1 MVHIAVS
8 MTNREK
14 VDFDSF
20 KKPSIYQ
27 HVAVGHNISVLV
39 VLAGVVQ
46 LKDMKNTQIQL
57 AYIISPLCFVPE
69 DFVFTIFNV
78 KVR

>member
-1 MVHIAVS
+1 

-14 VDFDSF
+14 VNFDSF

-27 HVAVGHNISVLV
+27 HVAVSHTISVLV

-57 AYIISPLCFVPE
+57 AYIILP
-69 DFVFTIFNV
+69 
-78 KVR
+78 